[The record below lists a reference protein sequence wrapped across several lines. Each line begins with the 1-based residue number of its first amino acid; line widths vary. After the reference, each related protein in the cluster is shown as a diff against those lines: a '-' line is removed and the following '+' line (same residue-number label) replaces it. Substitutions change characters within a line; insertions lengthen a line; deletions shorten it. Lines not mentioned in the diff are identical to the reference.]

1 MWKDLKNNELNGDNL
16 DRFLKRIVIKK
27 IIGKKKKN

>member
-27 IIGKKKKN
+27 IIGKKKN

>member
-27 IIGKKKKN
+27 IIGKKKKK